1 MSFFTLISKRQR
13 PTNSST
19 RDHKC
24 LENACNA
31 ALNAFSRHLW
41 YLTEELVVLCLFDT
55 NVKDETKG
63 KIAMKLLSL
72 DHKVCTK
79 RKGSGFGKP
88 ILPKIPKKSVDSLD
102 LSLFVGEDSWSIFSV
117 MKLNYGFLSKPVEY
131 WPKDAGY
138 LEAKLIINNLSVV
151 NDGAERGVKLAYDFI
166 DSSKKEDN
174 FQNILQTVENDRR
187 LIPNQRKRK
196 LTSKGWSLKL
206 D

>member
-1 MSFFTLISKRQR
+1 MEQSKRDKLTVETVTIEEDISFMKSMMSNR
-13 PTNSST
+13 EAHYSGCDKVTSSIIN
-19 RDHKC
+19 RRQ
-24 LENACNA
+24 
-31 ALNAFSRHLW
+31 F
-41 YLTEELVVLCLFDT
+41 
-55 NVKDETKG
+55 
-63 KIAMKLLSL
+63 
-72 DHKVCTK
+72 
-79 RKGSGFGKP
+79 
-88 ILPKIPKKSVDSLD
+88 KSMQD

-166 DSSKKEDN
+166 GSSKKEDN

>member
-1 MSFFTLISKRQR
+1 
-13 PTNSST
+13 
-19 RDHKC
+19 
-24 LENACNA
+24 
-31 ALNAFSRHLW
+31 
-41 YLTEELVVLCLFDT
+41 
-55 NVKDETKG
+55 
-63 KIAMKLLSL
+63 MKLLSL
-72 DHKVCTK
+72 DHKVWTK

-88 ILPKIPKKSVDSLD
+88 ILPKIPEKSVDSLD
-102 LSLFVGEDSWSIFSV
+102 LSLFVGEDSWSIFSI

-151 NDGAERGVKLAYDFI
+151 NDGAERGVKLAYDYI
-166 DSSKKEDN
+166 GSSKKEDN

-187 LIPNQRKRK
+187 LLPNQRKRK